1 MTGNVKTQVNT
12 LIQLPNDVS
21 RRALSFARMV
31 ERLDP
36 GKYTIALIKPTS
48 KHERW
53 AVEISQSV
61 TIQKKELSG
70 DGEGKFGG

>member
-1 MTGNVKTQVNT
+1 MNTPVTT

-21 RRALSFARMV
+21 RRALSLARMV
-31 ERLDP
+31 ERLAP
-36 GKYTIALIKPTS
+36 GKYNIALIKPTS

-61 TIQKKELSG
+61 TIQKKEIG
-70 DGEGKFGG
+70 DTNDGARVDS

>member
-1 MTGNVKTQVNT
+1 MADIHPITVN
-12 LIQLPNDVS
+12 LPTDVS
-21 RRALSFARMV
+21 RRALSLARMV

-36 GKYTIALIKPTS
+36 GKYTISLIKPTG

-61 TIQKKELSG
+61 TIQKKEIGG
-70 DGEGKFGG
+70 DGGSQVELGQ